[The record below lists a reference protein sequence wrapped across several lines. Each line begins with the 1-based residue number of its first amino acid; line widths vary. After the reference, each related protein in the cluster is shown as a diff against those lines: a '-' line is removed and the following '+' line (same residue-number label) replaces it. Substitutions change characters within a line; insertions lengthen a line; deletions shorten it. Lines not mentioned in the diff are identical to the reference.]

1 VNLSLNN
8 QTSLHLESFEGSSV
22 VEKEF
27 PVVISCI
34 NFPSFR
40 GELLPGRYV
49 PTPDISEVAKESPYL
64 RVMIWQVSLCVG
76 TLNVYQS
83 SIVLICDI
91 VQCLQTL
98 LFWSYGGNMM
108 WCYSCV
114 NSHSTK
120 LGTCGMPTM
129 KISL

>member
-1 VNLSLNN
+1 MNLSLNN
-8 QTSLHLESFEGSSV
+8 QTSLHLESFEGSC

-40 GELLPGRYV
+40 GEVLLGRYV

-76 TLNVYQS
+76 TLECLP
-83 SIVLICDI
+83 VLYCPD
-91 VQCLQTL
+91 
-98 LFWSYGGNMM
+98 M
-108 WCYSCV
+108 
-114 NSHSTK
+114 
-120 LGTCGMPTM
+120 
-129 KISL
+129 